1 MILVAWS
8 SDRKLERRYHAAI
21 PILLGGVALLFM
33 NTAHSPFV
41 LLALLSVLAGVYS
54 YPAPFMSIPSEFLSG
69 FSAAAGLAL
78 INSIGNL
85 SGFAGPYLIGV
96 VGSRTGNLYRGFALA
111 GIPLIVSAVLLM
123 LLPKKANISE
133 SKQVF

>member
-1 MILVAWS
+1 
-8 SDRKLERRYHAAI
+8 
-21 PILLGGVALLFM
+21 M

-69 FSAAAGLAL
+69 FSAAAGFAL

-96 VGSRTGNLYRGFALA
+96 VGSRTGSLYRGFALA

-123 LLPKKANISE
+123 LLPKKAHIPE